1 MNEGEET
8 TYYDILRVLPNATA
22 RQIDAMF
29 RALAHDVHPDKNP
42 APDANARFAELKA
55 AFDVLSDPER
65 RRAYDAEL
73 QAKVSAKRKRSTN
86 SARQRS
92 GRRPPTPDAADRS
105 RHASSPQ
112 GGVSGR
118 ASEGPQRQRWYDDG
132 RQWTRA
138 EEGHA
143 GGSASGSADERDD
156 RTRSDATDASRASD
170 ESPNGD
176 QRQRAGQSRSHARTD
191 GAGESSRDPSAWI
204 PFVLLAGVLLLLV
217 FGRGQVAGE
226 HAQTLSLPVATN
238 GLTAAPVATP
248 LRAATSSTPITP
260 ASTAA
265 PAAAPVVASQETTAP
280 PTSTVPVATPTVA
293 ISGPSLRLVSA
304 SVRSGDPIGVSW
316 SGIVAPSVS
325 DWVGL
330 APSGSRDG
338 DYVVRFD
345 TGGLATGY
353 QEIVGV
359 AAGSWEVR
367 FWSISAGQVVAR
379 AGVTVF
385 AAPGASAALPPV
397 QTPPPALPP
406 SVAASPNT
414 VTVGQSFNV
423 IFSNF
428 RGSPNG
434 TYVGSV
440 DPLGRWSPATTS
452 PYDSFTITTDPYA
465 VGFSFPVVQNYTRG
479 VQTLRFYVGG
489 VTYDV
494 AVTLR

>member
-1 MNEGEET
+1 MKENGDET

-65 RRAYDAEL
+65 RRSYDAEL
-73 QAKVSAKRKRSTN
+73 EAKATAKSERSTN
-86 SARQRS
+86 NVRQRS
-92 GRRPPTPDAADRS
+92 RRRPPASDSTHS
-105 RHASSPQ
+105 RRRASSE

-118 ASEGPQRQRWYDDG
+118 TDESQRHGWYD
-132 RQWTRA
+132 
-138 EEGHA
+138 EERRWA
-143 GGSASGSADERDD
+143 PREEDDAAGSARGSAGEGGDRMRKEAADE
-156 RTRSDATDASRASD
+156 SRASD
-170 ESPNGD
+170 ASPKGD
-176 QRQRAGQSRSHARTD
+176 QRQRGTESRSGARVD
-191 GAGESSRDPSAWI
+191 RAGDRSRDPSAWI
-204 PFVLLAGVLLLLV
+204 PFALLAGVLLLLV

-226 HAQTLSLPVATN
+226 HAQT
-238 GLTAAPVATP
+238 
-248 LRAATSSTPITP
+248 SSTPVVTN

-265 PAAAPVVASQETTAP
+265 PFPTPPRAVASSTSLTLVPTSTPATAPVVASQETAAS
-280 PTSTVPVATPTVA
+280 PTSTAPVATPAVA
-293 ISGPSLRLVSA
+293 VSGPSLRLVSA

-353 QEIVGV
+353 QEIVGA

-367 FWSISAGQVVAR
+367 FWSTSAGQVVVR
-379 AGVTVF
+379 AGVTVL
-385 AAPGASAALPPV
+385 AAPGSSAALPPV
-397 QTPPPALPP
+397 RTAPPALPP
-406 SVAASPNT
+406 SVTVSPSA
-414 VTVGQSFNV
+414 VVAGQSFNV

-434 TYVGSV
+434 TYAGSV
-440 DPLGRWSPATTS
+440 DSLGVWSPATPS
-452 PYDSFTITTDPYA
+452 PYNSFTITTDPYA
-465 VGFSFPVVQNYTRG
+465 VGFSFPVVQNYARG
-479 VQTLRFYVGG
+479 VQTLRFHVGG
-489 VTYDV
+489 LTYDV
-494 AVTLR
+494 PVTLR